1 MRGLVLGAYCEA
13 SADVHDL
20 ISLAA
25 DRLAQMQWRLAGARS
40 QSEMRS
46 FLVGRSRSRVGC
58 AAWLATARYR
68 IGRLQ
73 YIGVPREAVVARIQ
87 QAQFRA
93 QETAQGRAQRLY
105 EPLPSHADF
114 FGYQALGSAQRVA
127 AVGA

>member
-1 MRGLVLGAYCEA
+1 MFGALGTRVPRA
-13 SADVHDL
+13 SD
-20 ISLAA
+20 
-25 DRLAQMQWRLAGARS
+25 
-40 QSEMRS
+40 
-46 FLVGRSRSRVGC
+46 GRSRRRRALESFKVVDLKGLT
-58 AAWLATARYR
+58 AALATARYR
-68 IGRLQ
+68 LGRLQ

-114 FGYQALGSAQRVA
+114 FGYQALGMAQRAA

>member
-1 MRGLVLGAYCEA
+1 MFFLRIAAL
-13 SADVHDL
+13 
-20 ISLAA
+20 SLTIL
-25 DRLAQMQWRLAGARS
+25 RL
-40 QSEMRS
+40 
-46 FLVGRSRSRVGC
+46 FVGFCWRVGC

-114 FGYQALGSAQRVA
+114 FGYQALAMAQRVA